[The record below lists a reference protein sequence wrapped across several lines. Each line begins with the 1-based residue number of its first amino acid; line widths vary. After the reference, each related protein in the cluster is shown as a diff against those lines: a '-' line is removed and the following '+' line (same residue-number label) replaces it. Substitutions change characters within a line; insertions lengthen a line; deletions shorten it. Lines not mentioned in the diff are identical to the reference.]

1 MQLTTTPA
9 DDKLVAARLC
19 ADQLADHLG
28 YLAYHL
34 APFDDAYLCQT
45 LDCSLETAI
54 TLLLCRTP
62 RVYAWQAD
70 VRRIARRLHVDHA
83 RLTELLRLAEA
94 IC

>member
-1 MQLTTTPA
+1 MHSPISP
-9 DDKLVAARLC
+9 DDKLIAARLC

-34 APFDDAYLCQT
+34 APFDDAFLCAA
-45 LDCSLETAI
+45 LDCSLETAV

-62 RVYAWQAD
+62 KVYSWQWE
-70 VRRIARRLHVDHA
+70 VRQIARRLRLDPA
-83 RLTELLRLAEA
+83 RLADLLRLAEA